1 MGGDFRTLLS
11 PIRIGPMTLRN
22 RVVMPAM
29 NTSYAT
35 TDGEVTDRLVGFYRA
50 RARGGVGLITLGFS
64 YVHPLGR
71 VLPRMLAS
79 HDDRAIPGLRLFAD
93 AMHAEGA
100 KVSLQLCHGGRRTSS
115 KVTGAQTVAAS
126 PIAPQGGEAPREIT
140 REEIGEVVESFGRA
154 AARARDACFDAV
166 ELHMAHGFLLSGF
179 LSPHSNKRTDEY
191 GGSLG
196 NRARFPLAVLRRV
209 KEGVGKDLAVT
220 IKMNGSDFVE
230 GGITLDQAKETAPI
244 FEQGGVDAI
253 TVSAATDS
261 TLYMSIQP
269 AVSPRGVLVPLAQGV
284 KSVVAVP
291 VVAVGRIND
300 PQFAEAILADGKA
313 DLVAMGRSLICD
325 PEFPRK
331 IEEGRPEDIRPCI
344 ACSTACSEGGQR
356 GGVMSCISNAQ
367 AGREDTARVT
377 PAERSRRVLVVGG
390 GPAGMEAARVAAVRG
405 HKVTLCEKSA
415 RLGGLLN
422 AGSAPPY
429 KYEMPNLVRH
439 FARQLDKLGVSVQT
453 GREVDAKMLQELAP
467 DVVVLATGGQAAA
480 LSTST
485 QPGFAV
491 SAAEALTGEATLGC
505 RVAIVG
511 AGSTGC
517 ETAEHLAE
525 KGHAVT
531 ITEMLDDYATDIRP
545 EIKRLL
551 GERLTKLGV
560 EMLLGCNVTAVR
572 QGEIAYER
580 AGQQGKVE
588 GLYNVVFAMGYKP
601 DLSLFEA
608 AKARGLEAHAAGD
621 CTKPGNIY
629 NAIHGAFDTA
639 LTI

>member
-1 MGGDFRTLLS
+1 MGDNFRKLLS
-11 PIRIGPMTLRN
+11 PIQIGPMTVRN
-22 RVVMPAM
+22 RIVMPAM
-29 NTSYAT
+29 NTNYAT
-35 TDGEVTDRLVGFYRA
+35 TDGEVTAQLVEFYRA

-64 YVHPLGR
+64 YGHPLGR
-71 VLPRMLAS
+71 VVPRMIAS
-79 HDDRAIPGLRLFAD
+79 HDDRAIPGLRSFAD

-100 KVSLQLCHGGRRTSS
+100 KVSLQVCHGGRRGSS
-115 KVTGAQTVAAS
+115 KVSGAQTVAAS
-126 PIAPQGGEAPREIT
+126 PIPPLGGEVPREIT
-140 REEIGEVVESFGRA
+140 RQEIAEVVESFARA
-154 AARARDACFDAV
+154 AARARQAGFDGV

-191 GGSLG
+191 GGSLE

-209 KEGVGKDLAVT
+209 KEEIGKELAVT

-230 GGITLDQAKETAPI
+230 GGITLDEAKETARI

-269 AVSPRGVLVPLAQGV
+269 AVFPRGCLVPLAQGV

-300 PQFAEAILADGKA
+300 PQFAEAILAEGKA

-325 PEFPRK
+325 PELPRK
-331 IEEGRPEDIRPCI
+331 VAEGRPEDIRPCV
-344 ACSTACSEGGQR
+344 ACSTACTEGGQR
-356 GGVMSCISNAQ
+356 GGVMSCISNGQ
-367 AGREDTARVT
+367 AGREGTAKIV
-377 PAERSRRVLVVGG
+377 PAERKRRVLVAGG
-390 GPAGMEAARVAAVRG
+390 GPAGMEAARVAAIRG

-422 AGSAPPY
+422 AGSVPPH
-429 KYEMPNLVRH
+429 KYELPNLVRY
-439 FARQLDKLGVSVQT
+439 FTRQLEKLGVEVRT
-453 GREVDAKMLQELAP
+453 GREVDVKTLEELAP
-467 DVVVLATGGQAAA
+467 DVVVVATGGQATVLPTNAQRVF
-480 LSTST
+480 T
-485 QPGFAV
+485 V
-491 SAAEALTGEATLGC
+491 SAADALTGEATLGH
-505 RVAIVG
+505 RVAVVG
-511 AGSTGC
+511 ASSTGC
-517 ETAEHLAE
+517 ETAEYLAE

-531 ITEMLDDYATDIRP
+531 VLEMLDDYATDLRP

-551 GERLTKLGV
+551 GERMAHLGV
-560 EMLLGCNVTAVR
+560 EMLLGCKVTAVR

-588 GLYNVVFAMGYKP
+588 GLDNVVFAMGYKP
-601 DLSLFEA
+601 DLGLLEA
-608 AKARGLEAHAAGD
+608 ARARGLEAHAVGD
-621 CTKPGNIY
+621 CTKPGNIFD
-629 NAIHGAFDTA
+629 AVHRAFDVA